1 MAATSK
7 EKKPNVLFDTL
18 AALFNN
24 KEYINGLTKETIKQ
38 NSFMINRRL
47 AIMYPLQAQVFNNSK
62 VNPVDVLYFWRD
74 YLYNGKFPPRWIYT
88 AGAAKSQAKKDT
100 KRDVT
105 NAQIKAFCNRYG
117 YSLKDIESAFKFF
130 PEEISEEIKEFNKI
144 FKQDESNQ

>member
-1 MAATSK
+1 MTATK

-24 KEYINGLTKETIKQ
+24 KEYINGLTKESIKQ

-62 VNPVDVLYFWRD
+62 VNPVDVLYFWSD

-88 AGAAKSQAKKDT
+88 AGAAKSQAKNDNKKEIT
-100 KRDVT
+100 T
-105 NAQIKAFCNRYG
+105 AQIKAFCNRYG
-117 YSLKDIESAFKFF
+117 YSMKDIDSALKFF
-130 PEEISEEIKEFNKI
+130 PAEIVEEIKEFNKI
-144 FKQDESNQ
+144 AKQDESNQ

>member
-1 MAATSK
+1 MAAPK

-24 KEYINGLTKETIKQ
+24 KEYINGLTKESIKQ

-62 VNPVDVLYFWRD
+62 VNPVDVLHFWSD

-88 AGAAKSQAKKDT
+88 AGAAKSQEKKDNKKEIT
-100 KRDVT
+100 T
-105 NAQIKAFCNRYG
+105 AQIKAFCNRYG
-117 YSLKDIESAFKFF
+117 YSMKDIDSALKFF
-130 PEEISEEIKEFNKI
+130 PSEIVEEIKEFNKI
-144 FKQDESNQ
+144 AKEDESNQ

>member
-1 MAATSK
+1 MAATK

-24 KEYINGLTKETIKQ
+24 KEYINGLTKESIKQ

-62 VNPVDVLYFWRD
+62 VNPVDVLYFWSD

-88 AGAAKSQAKKDT
+88 AGAAKSQAKNDNKKEIT
-100 KRDVT
+100 T
-105 NAQIKAFCNRYG
+105 AQIKAFCNRYG
-117 YSLKDIESAFKFF
+117 YSMKDIDSALKFF
-130 PEEISEEIKEFNKI
+130 PKEMVEEIKEYNKI
-144 FKQDESNQ
+144 AKQDESNQ

>member
-1 MAATSK
+1 MAAPK

-24 KEYINGLTKETIKQ
+24 KEYINGLTKESIKQ

-62 VNPVDVLYFWRD
+62 VNPVDVLHFWSD

-88 AGAAKSQAKKDT
+88 AGAAKSQAKKDDKKEIT
-100 KRDVT
+100 A
-105 NAQIKAFCNRYG
+105 AQIKAFCNRYG
-117 YSLKDIESAFKFF
+117 YSMKDINSALKFF
-130 PEEISEEIKEFNKI
+130 PAEIIEEIKEFNKI
-144 FKQDESNQ
+144 AKQNESNQ

>member
-1 MAATSK
+1 MAAPK

-24 KEYINGLTKETIKQ
+24 KEYINGLTKESIKQ

-62 VNPVDVLYFWRD
+62 VNPVDVLHFWSD

-88 AGAAKSQAKKDT
+88 AGAAKSQAKKDDKKEIT
-100 KRDVT
+100 TV
-105 NAQIKAFCNRYG
+105 QIKAFCNRYG
-117 YSLKDIESAFKFF
+117 YSMKDINSALKFF
-130 PEEISEEIKEFNKI
+130 PAEIIEEIKEFNKI
-144 FKQDESNQ
+144 AKQDESNQ

>member
-1 MAATSK
+1 MAATK

-24 KEYINGLTKETIKQ
+24 KEYINGLTKESIKQ

-62 VNPVDVLYFWRD
+62 VNPVDVLYFWSD

-88 AGAAKSQAKKDT
+88 AGAAKSQAKNDNKKEIT
-100 KRDVT
+100 T
-105 NAQIKAFCNRYG
+105 AQIKAFCNRYG
-117 YSLKDIESAFKFF
+117 YSMKDIDSALKFF
-130 PEEISEEIKEFNKI
+130 PKEIVEEIKEYNKI
-144 FKQDESNQ
+144 AKQDESNQ

>member
-1 MAATSK
+1 MAVPK

-24 KEYINGLTKETIKQ
+24 KEYINGLTKESIKQ

-62 VNPVDVLYFWRD
+62 VNPVDVLHFWSD

-88 AGAAKSQAKKDT
+88 AGAAKSQAKKDDKKEIT
-100 KRDVT
+100 T
-105 NAQIKAFCNRYG
+105 AQIKAFCNRYG
-117 YSLKDIESAFKFF
+117 YSMKDINSALKFF
-130 PEEISEEIKEFNKI
+130 PVEIIEEIKEFNKI
-144 FKQDESNQ
+144 AKQDESNQ

>member
-1 MAATSK
+1 MAAPK

-24 KEYINGLTKETIKQ
+24 KEYINGLTKESIKQ

-62 VNPVDVLYFWRD
+62 VNPVDVLRFWSD

-88 AGAAKSQAKKDT
+88 AGAAKSQAKKDDKKEIT
-100 KRDVT
+100 T
-105 NAQIKAFCNRYG
+105 AQIKAFCNRYG
-117 YSLKDIESAFKFF
+117 YSMKDISSALKFF
-130 PEEISEEIKEFNKI
+130 PTEIVEEIKEFNKI
-144 FKQDESNQ
+144 AKQDESNQ

>member
-1 MAATSK
+1 MTATK

-24 KEYINGLTKETIKQ
+24 KEYINGLTKESIKQ

-62 VNPVDVLYFWRD
+62 VNPVDVLYFWSD

-88 AGAAKSQAKKDT
+88 AGAAKSQAKNDNKKEIT
-100 KRDVT
+100 T
-105 NAQIKAFCNRYG
+105 AQIKAFCNRYG
-117 YSLKDIESAFKFF
+117 YSMKDIDSALKFF
-130 PEEISEEIKEFNKI
+130 HAEMVEEIKEFNKI
-144 FKQDESNQ
+144 AKQDESNQ